1 MLLLARLMLHRNR
14 RIVMILIKLERA
26 IVKNK
31 NCQNNP
37 RRAASPLG
45 AAKNCVRNSPPR
57 WQEELAMT
65 ENIVTRIAAI
75 CLASSAGAWG
85 YADTLS
91 SIKERGEFLL
101 GHRESSSPFSY
112 LDEKGDVVGY
122 SVDICLKIFEAVKA
136 ELKMPA
142 LLLRYVALKPADRI
156 AAVKAG
162 RVDVE
167 CGSTTNT
174 VERQKDVAFSFTTFV
189 AGARLLANRTANLQ
203 ELTDLRGKT
212 VVVTEKTTTE
222 KVVGLLNKER
232 NLDLK
237 IVLAKDHPEGFLK
250 MEMGAAVAVAN
261 DDALLFG
268 LVTKA
273 KDPSAFA
280 FVGKYVS
287 VEPYGIMYRKDDPAF
302 TKLMDASIAHLFSSG
317 QLRGIYAKW
326 FESGIFKLPM
336 NQYMK
341 ENIKIPNR
349 YGVQ

>member
-1 MLLLARLMLHRNR
+1 MR
-14 RIVMILIKLERA
+14 IKLTYACRYVAFAVA
-26 IVKNK
+26 I
-31 NCQNNP
+31 
-37 RRAASPLG
+37 AS
-45 AAKNCVRNSPPR
+45 C
-57 WQEELAMT
+57 
-65 ENIVTRIAAI
+65 
-75 CLASSAGAWG
+75 AWSH
-85 YADTLS
+85 ADTLS
-91 SIKERGEFLL
+91 TIKTRGEFLL

-112 LDEKGDVVGY
+112 VNEKGAPVGY
-122 SVDICLKIFEAVKA
+122 SVDICLKIFDAVKV
-136 ELKMPA
+136 ELKNPT
-142 LLLRYVALKPADRI
+142 LKLKYVALKPADRI
-156 AAVKAG
+156 AAVKSG

-189 AGARLLANRTANLQ
+189 AGARLLVNKSSNLK

-222 KVVGLLNKER
+222 KVVGQVSKER

-237 IVLAKDHPEGFLK
+237 VITAKDHAEGFLK
-250 MEMGAAVAVAN
+250 MESGAAVAVAN

-273 KDPSAFA
+273 KDPSAYD

-287 VEPYGIMYRKDDPAF
+287 VEPYAIMYAKDDPAF
-302 TKLMDASIAHLFSSG
+302 TKLMDVTLSNLFSTG
-317 QLRGIYAKW
+317 QIRAIYAKW
-326 FESGIFKLPM
+326 FESGVFKLAM

-349 YGVQ
+349 FGVQ

>member
-1 MLLLARLMLHRNR
+1 M
-14 RIVMILIKLERA
+14 RITPIHVGRYVAFGFFI
-26 IVKNK
+26 
-31 NCQNNP
+31 
-37 RRAASPLG
+37 AS
-45 AAKNCVRNSPPR
+45 C
-57 WQEELAMT
+57 
-65 ENIVTRIAAI
+65 
-75 CLASSAGAWG
+75 AWSH
-85 YADTLS
+85 ADTLS
-91 SIKERGEFLL
+91 TIKTRGEFLL

-112 LDEKGDVVGY
+112 VNENGEAVGY
-122 SVDICLKIFEAVKA
+122 SVDICLKIFDAVKLQ
-136 ELKMPA
+136 LKNPA
-142 LLLRYVALKPADRI
+142 LKLKYVALKPADRI

-189 AGARLLANRTANLQ
+189 AGARLLVNKSSKMK

-222 KVVGLLNKER
+222 KVVARVSEER
-232 NLDLK
+232 GLDLK
-237 IVLAKDHPEGFLK
+237 IITAKDHAEGFAK
-250 MEMGAAVAVAN
+250 MESGAAVAVAN

-273 KDPSAFA
+273 SEPNAYD

-287 VEPYGIMYRKDDPAF
+287 VEPYAIMYRKDDPAF
-302 TKLMDASIAHLFSSG
+302 TKLMDVTLSNLFATG
-317 QLRGIYAKW
+317 QIRTIYAKW
-326 FESGIFKLPM
+326 FESGVFKLAM

-349 YGVQ
+349 FGVQ

>member
-1 MLLLARLMLHRNR
+1 MT
-14 RIVMILIKLERA
+14 V
-26 IVKNK
+26 
-31 NCQNNP
+31 
-37 RRAASPLG
+37 SF
-45 AAKNCVRNSPPR
+45 
-57 WQEELAMT
+57 AMRS
-65 ENIVTRIAAI
+65 VVVAVAF
-75 CLASSAGAWG
+75 SAGAWSH
-85 YADTLS
+85 ADTLS

-101 GHRESSSPFSY
+101 GHRESSAPFSY
-112 LDEKGDVVGY
+112 VNEKGEPVGY
-122 SVDICLKIFEAVKA
+122 SVDICLKIFEAVKLD
-136 ELKMPA
+136 LKNSA
-142 LLLRYVALKPADRI
+142 LKLRYVALKPADRI
-156 AAVKAG
+156 AAVKTG

-189 AGARLLANRTANLQ
+189 AGARLLASKSLGLK
-203 ELTDLRGKT
+203 ELGDLRGKT

-222 KVVGLLNKER
+222 KVMGQVNRER

-237 IVLAKDHPEGFLK
+237 VIIAKDHAEGFLK
-250 MEMGAAVAVAN
+250 METGAAAAVAN

-273 KDPSAFA
+273 KDPGAFD

-302 TKLMDASIAHLFSSG
+302 TKLMDVTVSNLFTTG
-317 QLRGIYAKW
+317 QIRAIYGRW
-326 FESGIFKLPM
+326 FESGVFKLPM

>member
-1 MLLLARLMLHRNR
+1 MSMKHTNVSRFVA
-14 RIVMILIKLERA
+14 
-26 IVKNK
+26 
-31 NCQNNP
+31 
-37 RRAASPLG
+37 LG
-45 AAKNCVRNSPPR
+45 LS
-57 WQEELAMT
+57 
-65 ENIVTRIAAI
+65 I
-75 CLASSAGAWG
+75 ASSAWSH
-85 YADTLS
+85 ADTLS
-91 SIKERGEFLL
+91 TIKERGEFLL

-112 LDEKGDVVGY
+112 VNEKGDPVGY
-122 SVDICLKIFEAVKA
+122 SVDICLKIFDAVKA
-136 ELKMPA
+136 ELKSPA
-142 LLLRYVALKPADRI
+142 LKLKYVALKPADRI
-156 AAVKAG
+156 AAVKSG

-189 AGARLLANRTANLQ
+189 AGARLLANKASKVKELGDLQ
-203 ELTDLRGKT
+203 GKT

-222 KVVGLLNKER
+222 KVVNQVNKER

-237 IVLAKDHPEGFLK
+237 VITAKDHAEGFLK
-250 MEMGAAVAVAN
+250 METGAAVAVAN

-273 KDPSAFA
+273 KDPGAFD

-287 VEPYGIMYRKDDPAF
+287 VEPYGIMYPKDDPAL
-302 TKLMDASIAHLFSSG
+302 TKLMDITISNLFSSG
-317 QLRGIYAKW
+317 QIRAIYGKW
-326 FESGIFKLPM
+326 FESGVFKLPM

>member
-1 MLLLARLMLHRNR
+1 MIVNCALRFFAVGLALS
-14 RIVMILIKLERA
+14 
-26 IVKNK
+26 
-31 NCQNNP
+31 
-37 RRAASPLG
+37 AS
-45 AAKNCVRNSPPR
+45 
-57 WQEELAMT
+57 
-65 ENIVTRIAAI
+65 
-75 CLASSAGAWG
+75 AWS

-112 LDEKGDVVGY
+112 VNEKGEPVGY

-136 ELKMPA
+136 ELKKSD
-142 LLLRYVALKPADRI
+142 LKLKYVALKPADRI
-156 AAVKAG
+156 AAVKSG

-189 AGARLLANRTANLQ
+189 AGARLLGKKSANVK
-203 ELTDLRGKT
+203 ELADLRGKA

-222 KVVGLLNKER
+222 KVLGQVSAER

-237 IVLAKDHPEGFLK
+237 ILTAKDHAEGFLK
-250 MEMGAAVAVAN
+250 MESGTALAVAN

-268 LVTKA
+268 LVSKS
-273 KDPSAFA
+273 KDPGAFD
-280 FVGKYVS
+280 FIGKYVS

-302 TKLMDASIAHLFSSG
+302 TKLMDNTVSNLFSSG
-317 QLRGIYAKW
+317 QLRSIYAKW
-326 FESGIFKLPM
+326 FESGVFKLPM

-341 ENIKIPNR
+341 ENVKLPNR

>member
-1 MLLLARLMLHRNR
+1 MNVYFAVRT
-14 RIVMILIKLERA
+14 VVVCSA
-26 IVKNK
+26 I
-31 NCQNNP
+31 
-37 RRAASPLG
+37 
-45 AAKNCVRNSPPR
+45 
-57 WQEELAMT
+57 
-65 ENIVTRIAAI
+65 
-75 CLASSAGAWG
+75 SAGAWSH
-85 YADTLS
+85 ADTLS
-91 SIKERGEFLL
+91 TVKERGEFLL
-101 GHRESSSPFSY
+101 GHRESSAPFSY
-112 LDEKGDVVGY
+112 LNEKGEAVGY
-122 SVDICLKIFEAVKA
+122 SVDICLKIFDAVKA

-142 LLLRYVALKPADRI
+142 LKLKYVPLKPADRI
-156 AAVKAG
+156 AAVKSG

-189 AGARLLANRTANLQ
+189 AGARLLAIKSANVK

-222 KVVGLLNKER
+222 KVVNQVSKER
-232 NLDLK
+232 NLDLVV
-237 IVLAKDHPEGFLK
+237 ITAKDHAEGFLK
-250 MEMGAAVAVAN
+250 METGAAAAVAN

-273 KDPSAFA
+273 KDPSAFD

-302 TKLMDASIAHLFSSG
+302 TKLMDVTISGLFSTG
-317 QLRGIYAKW
+317 QIRAIYAKW
-326 FESGIFKLPM
+326 FESGVFKLAM

>member
-1 MLLLARLMLHRNR
+1 MIVYCALRFFAVGLALS
-14 RIVMILIKLERA
+14 
-26 IVKNK
+26 
-31 NCQNNP
+31 
-37 RRAASPLG
+37 AS
-45 AAKNCVRNSPPR
+45 
-57 WQEELAMT
+57 
-65 ENIVTRIAAI
+65 
-75 CLASSAGAWG
+75 AWS

-112 LDEKGDVVGY
+112 VNEKGEPVGY

-136 ELKMPA
+136 ELKKSD
-142 LLLRYVALKPADRI
+142 LKLKYVALKPADRI
-156 AAVKAG
+156 AAVKSG

-189 AGARLLANRTANLQ
+189 AGARLLSKKSANVK
-203 ELTDLRGKT
+203 ELSDLRGKT

-222 KVVGLLNKER
+222 KVLGQVSAER

-237 IVLAKDHPEGFLK
+237 ILTAKDHAEGFLK
-250 MEMGAAVAVAN
+250 MESGTALAVAN

-268 LVTKA
+268 LVSKS
-273 KDPSAFA
+273 KDPGAFD
-280 FVGKYVS
+280 FIGKYVS

-302 TKLMDASIAHLFSSG
+302 TKLMDNTVSNLFSSG
-317 QLRGIYAKW
+317 QLRSIYAKW
-326 FESGIFKLPM
+326 FESGVFKLPM

-341 ENIKIPNR
+341 ENVKLPNR

>member
-1 MLLLARLMLHRNR
+1 MNHTY
-14 RIVMILIKLERA
+14 VSRA
-26 IVKNK
+26 V
-31 NCQNNP
+31 
-37 RRAASPLG
+37 ALG
-45 AAKNCVRNSPPR
+45 F
-57 WQEELAMT
+57 
-65 ENIVTRIAAI
+65 AI
-75 CLASSAGAWG
+75 ASSAWAH
-85 YADTLS
+85 ADTLS

-112 LDEKGDVVGY
+112 VNEKGDPVGY
-122 SVDICLKIFEAVKA
+122 SVDICLKIFDAVKA
-136 ELKMPA
+136 ELKAPS
-142 LLLRYVALKPADRI
+142 LKLRYVALKPADRI
-156 AAVKAG
+156 AAVKSG

-174 VERQKDVAFSFTTFV
+174 VERQKEVAFSFTTFV
-189 AGARLLANRTANLQ
+189 AGARLLASKASKVN

-222 KVVGLLNKER
+222 KVVGQVSNER

-237 IVLAKDHPEGFLK
+237 VITAKDHAEGFMK
-250 MEMGAAVAVAN
+250 METGAAVAVAN

-268 LVTKA
+268 LVTKS
-273 KDPSAFA
+273 KDPSAFD

-302 TKLMDASIAHLFSSG
+302 NKLMDITLANLFSSG
-317 QLRGIYAKW
+317 QIRSIYGKW
-326 FESGIFKLPM
+326 FESGVFKLPM

-341 ENIKIPNR
+341 ENIKIPNK